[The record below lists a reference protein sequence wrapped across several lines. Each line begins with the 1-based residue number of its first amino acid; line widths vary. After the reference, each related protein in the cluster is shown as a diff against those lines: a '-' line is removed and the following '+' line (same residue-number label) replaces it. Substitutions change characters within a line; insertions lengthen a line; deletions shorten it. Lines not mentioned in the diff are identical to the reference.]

1 MAKTIAEHYTEE
13 LENWDQSL
21 KFYATEM
28 DHIESKL
35 YEILRRNSV
44 VGIAEKV
51 NTYQVLLG
59 NLSEKFDDLL
69 ESIEEQEA
77 ELKTDGQ
84 LLEDALI
91 NFETEKLQS
100 KLRQKMK
107 GVEKKFITVKH
118 DCNSFLTES
127 LKN

>member
-1 MAKTIAEHYTEE
+1 MAKTIAEHYSEE

-44 VGIAEKV
+44 VGLAEKV
-51 NTYQVLLG
+51 
-59 NLSEKFDDLL
+59 
-69 ESIEEQEA
+69 
-77 ELKTDGQ
+77 
-84 LLEDALI
+84 

-100 KLRQKMK
+100 ELRQKMK
-107 GVEKKFITVKH
+107 GVEKKFISVKY
-118 DCNSFLTES
+118 DCNNFLTEV

>member
-100 KLRQKMK
+100 ELRQKMK

>member
-1 MAKTIAEHYTEE
+1 
-13 LENWDQSL
+13 
-21 KFYATEM
+21 M

-44 VGIAEKV
+44 VGLAEKV
-51 NTYQVLLG
+51 NSYQTLLG
-59 NLSEKFDDLL
+59 NLSEKFDSIL

-77 ELKTDGQ
+77 ELTSDGQ

-100 KLRQKMK
+100 ELRQKMK
-107 GVEKKFITVKH
+107 GVEKKFISVKY
-118 DCNSFLTES
+118 DCNNFLTEV

>member
-1 MAKTIAEHYTEE
+1 MAKTIAEHYSEE

-35 YEILRRNSV
+35 YEILRRNTV
-44 VGIAEKV
+44 VGLAEKV
-51 NTYQVLLG
+51 NSYQMLLG

-77 ELKTDGQ
+77 ELKSDGR

-100 KLRQKMK
+100 ELRQKME
-107 GVEKKFITVKH
+107 GVEKKFIAVKY
-118 DCNSFLTES
+118 DCNNFLTEV

>member
-35 YEILRRNSV
+35 YEILTRNSV
-44 VGIAEKV
+44 VGLAEKV
-51 NTYQVLLG
+51 NTYQLRLG
-59 NLSEKFDDLL
+59 NLSEKFDDLF

-77 ELKTDGQ
+77 ELITDGH

-100 KLRQKMK
+100 ELRQKMK
-107 GVEKKFITVKH
+107 GVEKKFITVKY
-118 DCNSFLTES
+118 DCNNFLTQV

>member
-1 MAKTIAEHYTEE
+1 MAKTIAEHYSEE
-13 LENWDQSL
+13 LENWDQSI

-51 NTYQVLLG
+51 NSYQILLG
-59 NLSEKFDDLL
+59 NLSEKFDSIL

-100 KLRQKMK
+100 ELRQQMK

>member
-1 MAKTIAEHYTEE
+1 MAKTIAEHYSEE

-44 VGIAEKV
+44 VGLAEKV
-51 NTYQVLLG
+51 NSYQTLLG
-59 NLSEKFDDLL
+59 NLSEKFDSIL

-77 ELKTDGQ
+77 ELTSDGQ

-100 KLRQKMK
+100 ELRQKMK
-107 GVEKKFITVKH
+107 GVEKKFISVKY
-118 DCNSFLTES
+118 DCNNFLTEV

>member
-100 KLRQKMK
+100 ELRQKMK
-107 GVEKKFITVKH
+107 GVEKKFINVKH

>member
-1 MAKTIAEHYTEE
+1 MAKTIAEHYSEE
-13 LENWDQSL
+13 LENWDQSI

-51 NTYQVLLG
+51 NSYQILLG
-59 NLSEKFDDLL
+59 NLSEKFDSIL

-100 KLRQKMK
+100 ELRKQMK
-107 GVEKKFITVKH
+107 GVEKKFISVKY
-118 DCNSFLTES
+118 DCNNFFTDA